1 VCRHI
6 AEGTTDKT
14 LLLQFQF
21 VNIGLVLADRV
32 KDKGVANGG
41 QIQQ

>member
-1 VCRHI
+1 MCRHI
-6 AEGTTDKT
+6 AEGTTGNN
-14 LLLQFQF
+14 LFVQCQF

-32 KDKGVANGG
+32 KDTGVANGG